1 MSNMKTLKLVTGIL
15 SIVLFVFVTFQS
27 CAAGLGNALADN
39 GEVSG
44 SAGIVTAI
52 CLLTAGIVSIATRN
66 KEKNGG
72 NIACIILYFIG
83 ALLGLAMAGSYTD
96 LKIWGGY
103 AAICGIIHIISM
115 MSHKKSGNKKS

>member
-1 MSNMKTLKLVTGIL
+1 MKVVKLVTGIL

-27 CAAGLGNALADN
+27 CAAGLGNAMADN

-44 SAGIVTAI
+44 SAGIIVAI

-66 KEKNGG
+66 KGNGG
-72 NIACIILYFIG
+72 SIACLIIYAIG
-83 ALLGLAMAGSYTD
+83 GLLGMTMAGSYSD

-103 AAICGIIHIISM
+103 ALICAVIHLVSVI
-115 MSHKKSGNKKS
+115 KNKKQN

>member
-1 MSNMKTLKLVTGIL
+1 MKTARLVTGIL
-15 SIVLFVFVTFQS
+15 SIVLCVFVTFQS

-39 GEVSG
+39 GEVGG
-44 SAGIVTAI
+44 SAGVMVAI

-72 NIACIILYFIG
+72 
-83 ALLGLAMAGSYTD
+83 ALLGLTLAGCYGD

-103 AAICGIIHIISM
+103 AGICGIIHLVSALK
-115 MSHKKSGNKKS
+115 HKDTEKR

>member
-1 MSNMKTLKLVTGIL
+1 MKTARLVTGIL
-15 SIVLFVFVTFQS
+15 SIVLCVFVTFQS

-39 GEVSG
+39 GEVGG
-44 SAGIVTAI
+44 SAGVMVAI

-72 NIACIILYFIG
+72 NIACIIFYMIG
-83 ALLGLAMAGSYTD
+83 ALLGLTLAGSYGD

-103 AAICGIIHIISM
+103 AGIGGIIHLVSALK
-115 MSHKKSGNKKS
+115 HKDTEKR

>member
-1 MSNMKTLKLVTGIL
+1 MKTLKLVTGIL
-15 SIVLFVFVTFQS
+15 SIILFVFVTFQS

-39 GEVSG
+39 GKVSG
-44 SAGIVTAI
+44 SAGLMTAI
-52 CLLTAGIVSIATRN
+52 CLLAAGIVSIATRN

-72 NIACIILYFIG
+72 NIACIILYLIG
-83 ALLGLAMAGSYTD
+83 ALLGLTMAGSYAD

-115 MSHKKSGNKKS
+115 ISHKK

>member
-1 MSNMKTLKLVTGIL
+1 M
-15 SIVLFVFVTFQS
+15 TFQS
-27 CAAGLGNALADN
+27 CAAGLVNALEDN

-44 SAGIVTAI
+44 SAGVMVAI

-72 NIACIILYFIG
+72 NIACIILYMIG
-83 ALLGLAMAGSYTD
+83 ALMGGSLAGRNAD

-103 AAICGIIHIISM
+103 AGICGIIHL
-115 MSHKKSGNKKS
+115 MSAIKGKNNGKKNK